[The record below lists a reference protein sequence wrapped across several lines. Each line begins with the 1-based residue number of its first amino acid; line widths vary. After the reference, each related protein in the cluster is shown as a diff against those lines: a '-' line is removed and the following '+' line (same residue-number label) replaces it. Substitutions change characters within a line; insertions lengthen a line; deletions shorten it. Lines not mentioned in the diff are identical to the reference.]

1 MRQEKDD
8 ATLPHPLGLSA
19 GDELVDDA
27 LRSVGKVTKLSLP
40 EHQGVGVSHGV
51 AQLKACK
58 QASMAKC
65 PDQPVFL
72 VAQSTKQLG
81 IYEHTAVFK

>member
-65 PDQPVFL
+65 PDQPMEQAFVDQGL
-72 VAQSTKQLG
+72 CS
-81 IYEHTAVFK
+81 